1 MKRKHFSAALS
12 LALAAALTLS
22 ACGEAVPPEPS
33 PETVYE
39 PRYVAQAELLSDQA
53 YPAASYGGA
62 LYYVA
67 WSEDDVRLMEYAP
80 GSEPRQIAGLASGC
94 RDICAAENGVWLL
107 YAQDES
113 YSAELYAYSGELLAS
128 VELDEYRA
136 DLEYPFVGGLAA
148 DAEHVYFDC
157 LSEVFIFDNT
167 GAYTGSVP
175 FEDRA
180 AVLGIAAAEGEAVLL
195 LKSGNGFSRLARVS
209 PEELAVTGEFELDFK
224 LEYIYGGGGV
234 YDFVGY
240 TGSGVCACTLE
251 GGAEQLFDYAELGFD
266 MSGPMQPCPLAEE
279 DLLVV
284 DAFGASGVGL
294 WRCRMSEEPLPAR
307 KKLSLELLGGAV
319 GDISGCVARFN
330 AQSAEYYVE
339 TTDLTAAFPVIDDR
353 LRDLATRLAAGEGP
367 DLICFNGLDPGP
379 YGEAGMLLDLYALI
393 DAEFSREDFVA
404 LRAFESGGALYSVA
418 PCFDV
423 STYVG
428 LEHLVGEGTGWT
440 FEDYSALAASLS
452 PGQKLFELMSPEI
465 FLKNSLNSFLP
476 TVMDY
481 SAAECSFTD
490 GRFEA
495 LLEQAASAK
504 TAEQTD
510 VAGLVGRFTSGE
522 TVLMDSVLR
531 GVYDLAAL
539 ENTAGGS
546 VTAIGWPTQGGECGS
561 ELLASSDI
569 AICAAGDTAG
579 AWAFLKF
586 CLSDAQLQ
594 EQLATT
600 SFPISR
606 AALEARLAECQAR
619 QEDAMSAAQAEKLR
633 ALLDALVY
641 KSAADYSVTGIVLE
655 EAGAYFAGERSSAET
670 AELVQ
675 DRISTYLSERYG

>member
-1 MKRKHFSAALS
+1 MKRKRFSAALS

-80 GSEPRQIAGLASGC
+80 GSEPRQIAELASGC

-157 LSEVFIFDNT
+157 LSVVFIFDST

-234 YDFVGY
+234 YDFVGN

-339 TTDLTAAFPVIDDR
+339 
-353 LRDLATRLAAGEGP
+353 
-367 DLICFNGLDPGP
+367 
-379 YGEAGMLLDLYALI
+379 
-393 DAEFSREDFVA
+393 FSREDFVA

-428 LEHLVGEGTGWT
+428 LERLVGEGTGWT

-465 FLKNSLNSFLP
+465 FLQNSLNSFLP

-569 AICAAGDTAG
+569 AICATGDTEG

>member
-1 MKRKHFSAALS
+1 M
-12 LALAAALTLS
+12 ALAAALTLS

-80 GSEPRQIAGLASGC
+80 GSEPRQIAELASGC

-157 LSEVFIFDNT
+157 LSVVFIFDST

-234 YDFVGY
+234 YDFVGN

-353 LRDLATRLAAGEGP
+353 LRDL
-367 DLICFNGLDPGP
+367 
-379 YGEAGMLLDLYALI
+379 YALI

-418 PCFDV
+418 PCFNV

-428 LEHLVGEGTGWT
+428 LERLVGEGTGWT
-440 FEDYSALAASLS
+440 FEDYSTLAASLS

-569 AICAAGDTAG
+569 AICATGDTEG

-633 ALLDALVY
+633 ALLYALVY

>member
-1 MKRKHFSAALS
+1 
-12 LALAAALTLS
+12 
-22 ACGEAVPPEPS
+22 
-33 PETVYE
+33 
-39 PRYVAQAELLSDQA
+39 
-53 YPAASYGGA
+53 
-62 LYYVA
+62 
-67 WSEDDVRLMEYAP
+67 
-80 GSEPRQIAGLASGC
+80 
-94 RDICAAENGVWLL
+94 
-107 YAQDES
+107 
-113 YSAELYAYSGELLAS
+113 
-128 VELDEYRA
+128 
-136 DLEYPFVGGLAA
+136 
-148 DAEHVYFDC
+148 
-157 LSEVFIFDNT
+157 
-167 GAYTGSVP
+167 
-175 FEDRA
+175 
-180 AVLGIAAAEGEAVLL
+180 
-195 LKSGNGFSRLARVS
+195 
-209 PEELAVTGEFELDFK
+209 
-224 LEYIYGGGGV
+224 
-234 YDFVGY
+234 
-240 TGSGVCACTLE
+240 
-251 GGAEQLFDYAELGFD
+251 
-266 MSGPMQPCPLAEE
+266 MQPCPLAEE

-294 WRCRMSEEPLPAR
+294 WRCRMSEEPLPAC

-428 LEHLVGEGTGWT
+428 LERLVGEGTGWT

-465 FLKNSLNSFLP
+465 FLQNSLNSFLP

-490 GRFEA
+490 GRFEP

-504 TAEQTD
+504 TAEHTD

-569 AICAAGDTAG
+569 AICATGDTAG

-655 EAGAYFAGERSSAET
+655 EAGAYFAGERSAAET

>member
-1 MKRKHFSAALS
+1 MKRKTAGVLA

-22 ACGEAVPPEPS
+22 ACGGAATPEAT

-39 PRYVAQAELLSDQA
+39 PRYVVQAETLGDSA

-67 WSEDDVRLMEYAP
+67 RSEDGVRLMEYAP
-80 GSEPRQIAGLASGC
+80 GSEPRRIAELASGC

-107 YAQDES
+107 YGQDES

-128 VELDEYRA
+128 VELDEYLA
-136 DLEYPFVGGLAA
+136 GLEYPYVGGLAA

-157 LSEVFIFDNT
+157 CTELLIFDSA
-167 GAYTGSVP
+167 GAFIGSVQL
-175 FEDRA
+175 EDRA
-180 AVLGIAAAEGEAVLL
+180 AVLGIAAAKGEAVLL
-195 LKSGNGFSRLARVS
+195 VKSGNGFSRLARVS
-209 PEELAVTGEFELDFK
+209 PEELAVTGEFELSFK

-234 YDFVGY
+234 YDFLGY

-266 MSGPMQPCPLAEE
+266 MSGPMQPRPLAEE
-279 DLLVV
+279 DFLIV

-307 KKLSLELLGGAV
+307 KKLSLELLDGAV

-339 TTDLTAAFPVIDDR
+339 ATDLAAAYPVIDDR
-353 LRDLATRLAAGEGP
+353 LRGLATRLAAGEGP

-428 LEHLVGEGTGWT
+428 LERLVGAGAGWT

-452 PGQKLFELMSPEI
+452 PGQRLFEIMSPEI
-465 FLKNSLNSFLP
+465 FLQNSLNSFLP
-476 TVMDY
+476 TVLDY

-495 LLEQAASAK
+495 LLEQAAAAE

-510 VAGLVGRFTSGE
+510 IGGLVGRFTSGE
-522 TVLMDSVLR
+522 TVLLDSVLR

-539 ENTAGGS
+539 ENTAGEA

-561 ELLASSDI
+561 ELLAGADI
-569 AICAAGDTAG
+569 AICATGDTAG

-594 EQLATT
+594 EQFAQT

-606 AALEARLAECQAR
+606 AALEARLAECMSR

-641 KSAADYSVTGIVLE
+641 KSAADYEVSGIVLE
-655 EAGAYFAGERSSAET
+655 EAGAYFAGERSAAET
-670 AELVQ
+670 AELTQ

>member
-1 MKRKHFSAALS
+1 MKRKDFSAALS

-53 YPAASYGGA
+53 YPAASCGGA

-80 GSEPRQIAGLASGC
+80 GSEPRQIAELASGC

-136 DLEYPFVGGLAA
+136 DLKYPFVGGLAA

-157 LSEVFIFDNT
+157 LSVVFIFDNT

-234 YDFVGY
+234 YDFVGN

-266 MSGPMQPCPLAEE
+266 MSGPMKPCPLAEE

-353 LRDLATRLAAGEGP
+353 LRDL
-367 DLICFNGLDPGP
+367 
-379 YGEAGMLLDLYALI
+379 YALI

-428 LEHLVGEGTGWT
+428 LERLVGEGTGWT
-440 FEDYSALAASLS
+440 FEDYSTLAASLS

-522 TVLMDSVLR
+522 TVLMDSVLH

-546 VTAIGWPTQGGECGS
+546 VTAIGWPAQGGECGS

>member
-1 MKRKHFSAALS
+1 
-12 LALAAALTLS
+12 
-22 ACGEAVPPEPS
+22 
-33 PETVYE
+33 
-39 PRYVAQAELLSDQA
+39 
-53 YPAASYGGA
+53 
-62 LYYVA
+62 
-67 WSEDDVRLMEYAP
+67 
-80 GSEPRQIAGLASGC
+80 
-94 RDICAAENGVWLL
+94 
-107 YAQDES
+107 
-113 YSAELYAYSGELLAS
+113 
-128 VELDEYRA
+128 
-136 DLEYPFVGGLAA
+136 
-148 DAEHVYFDC
+148 
-157 LSEVFIFDNT
+157 
-167 GAYTGSVP
+167 
-175 FEDRA
+175 
-180 AVLGIAAAEGEAVLL
+180 
-195 LKSGNGFSRLARVS
+195 
-209 PEELAVTGEFELDFK
+209 
-224 LEYIYGGGGV
+224 
-234 YDFVGY
+234 
-240 TGSGVCACTLE
+240 
-251 GGAEQLFDYAELGFD
+251 
-266 MSGPMQPCPLAEE
+266 MQPCPLAEE

-428 LEHLVGEGTGWT
+428 LERLVGEGTGWT

-452 PGQKLFELMSPEI
+452 PGQKLFELMSPEV
-465 FLKNSLNSFLP
+465 FLQNSLNSFLP

-569 AICAAGDTAG
+569 AICATGDTEG

>member
-1 MKRKHFSAALS
+1 MKRKHLSSFLS

-80 GSEPRQIAGLASGC
+80 GSEPRQIAELASGC

-157 LSEVFIFDNT
+157 LSVVFIFDST

-330 AQSAEYYVE
+330 AQSAEYYIE
-339 TTDLTAAFPVIDDR
+339 ATDLTAAFPVIDDR
-353 LRDLATRLAAGEGP
+353 LR
-367 DLICFNGLDPGP
+367 
-379 YGEAGMLLDLYALI
+379 DLYALI

-569 AICAAGDTAG
+569 AICATGDTEG

-633 ALLDALVY
+633 ALLYALVY

-655 EAGAYFAGERSSAET
+655 EAGAYFAGERSAAET

>member
-80 GSEPRQIAGLASGC
+80 GSEPRQIAELASGC

-157 LSEVFIFDNT
+157 LSVVFIFDNT

-234 YDFVGY
+234 YDFVGN

-266 MSGPMQPCPLAEE
+266 MSGPMKPCPLAEE

-339 TTDLTAAFPVIDDR
+339 TTDLTAAFTVIDDR
-353 LRDLATRLAAGEGP
+353 
-367 DLICFNGLDPGP
+367 
-379 YGEAGMLLDLYALI
+379 LLDLYALI

-428 LEHLVGEGTGWT
+428 LERLVGEGTGWT

-481 SAAECSFTD
+481 SAAECCFTD

-569 AICAAGDTAG
+569 AICATGDTEG

>member
-39 PRYVAQAELLSDQA
+39 PRYVAQAELLSNQA

-80 GSEPRQIAGLASGC
+80 GSEPRQIAELASGC

-157 LSEVFIFDNT
+157 LSVVFIFDNT

-266 MSGPMQPCPLAEE
+266 MSGPMQPCLLAEE

-330 AQSAEYYVE
+330 AQSAEYY
-339 TTDLTAAFPVIDDR
+339 
-353 LRDLATRLAAGEGP
+353 
-367 DLICFNGLDPGP
+367 
-379 YGEAGMLLDLYALI
+379 
-393 DAEFSREDFVA
+393 AEFSREDFVA

-428 LEHLVGEGTGWT
+428 LERLVGEGTGWT

-452 PGQKLFELMSPEI
+452 PGQKLFEIMSPEI

-531 GVYDLAAL
+531 GVYDLAAF

-569 AICAAGDTAG
+569 AICATGDTEG

>member
-80 GSEPRQIAGLASGC
+80 GSEPRQIAELASGC

-157 LSEVFIFDNT
+157 LSVVFIFDNT

-353 LRDLATRLAAGEGP
+353 LRDL
-367 DLICFNGLDPGP
+367 
-379 YGEAGMLLDLYALI
+379 YALI

-418 PCFDV
+418 PCFNV

-428 LEHLVGEGTGWT
+428 LERLVGEGTGWT
-440 FEDYSALAASLS
+440 FEDYSTLAASLS

-569 AICAAGDTAG
+569 AICATGDTEG

-655 EAGAYFAGERSSAET
+655 EAGAYFAGERSAAET

>member
-39 PRYVAQAELLSDQA
+39 PRYVAQAELLSDRA

-80 GSEPRQIAGLASGC
+80 GSEPRQIAELASGC

-157 LSEVFIFDNT
+157 LSVVFIFDNT

-234 YDFVGY
+234 YDFVGN

-307 KKLSLELLGGAV
+307 KKLCLELLGGAV

-339 TTDLTAAFPVIDDR
+339 TTDLTAAFTVIDDR
-353 LRDLATRLAAGEGP
+353 
-367 DLICFNGLDPGP
+367 
-379 YGEAGMLLDLYALI
+379 LLDLYALI

-428 LEHLVGEGTGWT
+428 LERLVGEGTGWT

-452 PGQKLFELMSPEI
+452 PGQKLLEIISPEI
-465 FLKNSLNSFLP
+465 FLQNSLNSFLP

-569 AICAAGDTAG
+569 AICATGDTAG

-655 EAGAYFAGERSSAET
+655 EAGAYFAGERSAAET

>member
-1 MKRKHFSAALS
+1 MKRKHFSSFLS

-22 ACGEAVPPEPS
+22 ACGASSPPEPT

-39 PRYVAQAELLSDQA
+39 PRYVVQAEPLSDRA

-62 LYYVA
+62 LYYAA
-67 WSEDDVRLMEYAP
+67 WSEDAVRLMEYAP
-80 GSEPRQIAGLASGC
+80 GAEPRQIAELAGGC

-107 YAQDES
+107 HAQDES

-128 VELDEYRA
+128 VGLDEYMA
-136 DLEYPFVGGLAA
+136 GLEYPFVGGLAA

-175 FEDRA
+175 FEDRV

-234 YDFVGY
+234 YDFVGN

-339 TTDLTAAFPVIDDR
+339 
-353 LRDLATRLAAGEGP
+353 
-367 DLICFNGLDPGP
+367 
-379 YGEAGMLLDLYALI
+379 
-393 DAEFSREDFVA
+393 FSREDFVA

-428 LEHLVGEGTGWT
+428 LERLVGEGTGWT

-452 PGQKLFELMSPEI
+452 PGQKLLEIMSPEI

-569 AICAAGDTAG
+569 AICATGDTEG

-655 EAGAYFAGERSSAET
+655 EAGAYFAGERSAAET

>member
-39 PRYVAQAELLSDQA
+39 PRYVAQAELLSDRA

-80 GSEPRQIAGLASGC
+80 GSEPRQIAELASGC

-128 VELDEYRA
+128 IELDEYRA

-157 LSEVFIFDNT
+157 LSVVFIFDNT

-234 YDFVGY
+234 YDFVGN

-339 TTDLTAAFPVIDDR
+339 
-353 LRDLATRLAAGEGP
+353 
-367 DLICFNGLDPGP
+367 
-379 YGEAGMLLDLYALI
+379 
-393 DAEFSREDFVA
+393 FSREDFVA
-404 LRAFESGGALYSVA
+404 LRVFESGGALYSVA

-428 LEHLVGEGTGWT
+428 LERLVGGGTGWT

-465 FLKNSLNSFLP
+465 FLQNSLNSFLP

-531 GVYDLAAL
+531 GIYDLAAL

-561 ELLASSDI
+561 ELLESSDI
-569 AICAAGDTAG
+569 AICATGDTEG

-633 ALLDALVY
+633 ALLYALVY

>member
-1 MKRKHFSAALS
+1 M
-12 LALAAALTLS
+12 ALAATLALS
-22 ACGEAVPPEPS
+22 ACGEAVPLEPS

-80 GSEPRQIAGLASGC
+80 GSEPRQIAELESGC

-128 VELDEYRA
+128 IELDEYRA

-157 LSEVFIFDNT
+157 LSVVFIFDNT

-234 YDFVGY
+234 YDFVGS

-330 AQSAEYYVE
+330 AQSAEYY
-339 TTDLTAAFPVIDDR
+339 
-353 LRDLATRLAAGEGP
+353 
-367 DLICFNGLDPGP
+367 
-379 YGEAGMLLDLYALI
+379 
-393 DAEFSREDFVA
+393 AEFSREDFVA

-428 LEHLVGEGTGWT
+428 LERLVGEGTGWT
-440 FEDYSALAASLS
+440 FEDYSTLAASLS

-522 TVLMDSVLR
+522 TVLMDSVLH

-594 EQLATT
+594 EQLAAT

>member
-1 MKRKHFSAALS
+1 MKRKRFSAALS

-39 PRYVAQAELLSDQA
+39 PRYVAQAELLSDRA
-53 YPAASYGGA
+53 YPAASYGGG

-157 LSEVFIFDNT
+157 LSVVFIFDNT

-234 YDFVGY
+234 YDFVGN

-330 AQSAEYYVE
+330 AQSAEYYIE
-339 TTDLTAAFPVIDDR
+339 ATDLTAAFPVIDDR
-353 LRDLATRLAAGEGP
+353 
-367 DLICFNGLDPGP
+367 
-379 YGEAGMLLDLYALI
+379 LLDLYALI

-428 LEHLVGEGTGWT
+428 LERLVGEGTGWT

-569 AICAAGDTAG
+569 AICATGDTEG

>member
-1 MKRKHFSAALS
+1 MKRKDFSAALS

-80 GSEPRQIAGLASGC
+80 GSEPRQIAELASGC

-157 LSEVFIFDNT
+157 LSVVFIFDNT

-209 PEELAVTGEFELDFK
+209 PEELAVTGEFE
-224 LEYIYGGGGV
+224 
-234 YDFVGY
+234 
-240 TGSGVCACTLE
+240 
-251 GGAEQLFDYAELGFD
+251 
-266 MSGPMQPCPLAEE
+266 MQPCPLAEE

-428 LEHLVGEGTGWT
+428 LERLVGEGTGWT

-452 PGQKLFELMSPEI
+452 PVQKLFEIMSPEI
-465 FLKNSLNSFLP
+465 FLQNSLNSFLP

>member
-80 GSEPRQIAGLASGC
+80 GSEPRQIAELASGC

-157 LSEVFIFDNT
+157 LSVVFIFDNT

-319 GDISGCVARFN
+319 GDISGCAARFN

-339 TTDLTAAFPVIDDR
+339 TTDLTAAFTVIDDR
-353 LRDLATRLAAGEGP
+353 
-367 DLICFNGLDPGP
+367 
-379 YGEAGMLLDLYALI
+379 LLDLYALI

-428 LEHLVGEGTGWT
+428 LERLVGEGTGWT

-531 GVYDLAAL
+531 GVYDLAAF

-569 AICAAGDTAG
+569 AICATGDTEG

-594 EQLATT
+594 EQLAAT

-655 EAGAYFAGERSSAET
+655 EAGAYFAGERSAAET

>member
-39 PRYVAQAELLSDQA
+39 PRYVSQAELLSDQA
-53 YPAASYGGA
+53 YPAAPYGGA

-80 GSEPRQIAGLASGC
+80 GSEPRQIAELASGC

-107 YAQDES
+107 HAQDES

-157 LSEVFIFDNT
+157 LSVVFIFDST

-234 YDFVGY
+234 YDFVGN

-330 AQSAEYYVE
+330 AQSAEYYVFAARPRGNIRFKPAHQLLRR
-339 TTDLTAAFPVIDDR
+339 TD
-353 LRDLATRLAAGEGP
+353 
-367 DLICFNGLDPGP
+367 
-379 YGEAGMLLDLYALI
+379 
-393 DAEFSREDFVA
+393 
-404 LRAFESGGALYSVA
+404 
-418 PCFDV
+418 
-423 STYVG
+423 
-428 LEHLVGEGTGWT
+428 
-440 FEDYSALAASLS
+440 
-452 PGQKLFELMSPEI
+452 K
-465 FLKNSLNSFLP
+465 
-476 TVMDY
+476 
-481 SAAECSFTD
+481 
-490 GRFEA
+490 
-495 LLEQAASAK
+495 
-504 TAEQTD
+504 
-510 VAGLVGRFTSGE
+510 
-522 TVLMDSVLR
+522 
-531 GVYDLAAL
+531 
-539 ENTAGGS
+539 
-546 VTAIGWPTQGGECGS
+546 
-561 ELLASSDI
+561 
-569 AICAAGDTAG
+569 
-579 AWAFLKF
+579 
-586 CLSDAQLQ
+586 
-594 EQLATT
+594 
-600 SFPISR
+600 
-606 AALEARLAECQAR
+606 
-619 QEDAMSAAQAEKLR
+619 
-633 ALLDALVY
+633 
-641 KSAADYSVTGIVLE
+641 
-655 EAGAYFAGERSSAET
+655 
-670 AELVQ
+670 
-675 DRISTYLSERYG
+675 

>member
-80 GSEPRQIAGLASGC
+80 GSEPRQIAELASGC

-157 LSEVFIFDNT
+157 LSVVFIFDNT

-234 YDFVGY
+234 YDFVGN

-294 WRCRMSEEPLPAR
+294 WRCRMSEEPLPVR

-330 AQSAEYYVE
+330 AQSAEYYV
-339 TTDLTAAFPVIDDR
+339 
-353 LRDLATRLAAGEGP
+353 
-367 DLICFNGLDPGP
+367 
-379 YGEAGMLLDLYALI
+379 
-393 DAEFSREDFVA
+393 EFSREDFVA

-428 LEHLVGEGTGWT
+428 LERLVGEGTGWT

-569 AICAAGDTAG
+569 AICATGDTEG

-633 ALLDALVY
+633 ALLYALVY

>member
-80 GSEPRQIAGLASGC
+80 GSEPRQIAELASGC

-148 DAEHVYFDC
+148 DAEHVYFNC
-157 LSEVFIFDNT
+157 LSVVFIFDNT

-330 AQSAEYYVE
+330 AQSAEYYIE
-339 TTDLTAAFPVIDDR
+339 ATDLTAAFPVIDDR
-353 LRDLATRLAAGEGP
+353 LR
-367 DLICFNGLDPGP
+367 
-379 YGEAGMLLDLYALI
+379 DLYALI

-522 TVLMDSVLR
+522 TVLMDSILR

-569 AICAAGDTAG
+569 AICATGDTEG

-594 EQLATT
+594 EQLAAT

>member
-39 PRYVAQAELLSDQA
+39 PRYVAQAELLSDRA

-80 GSEPRQIAGLASGC
+80 GSEPRQIAELASGC

-157 LSEVFIFDNT
+157 LSVVFIFDNT

-266 MSGPMQPCPLAEE
+266 MSGPMKPCPLAEE

-330 AQSAEYYVE
+330 AQSAEYYIE
-339 TTDLTAAFPVIDDR
+339 ATDLTAAFPVIDDR
-353 LRDLATRLAAGEGP
+353 LR
-367 DLICFNGLDPGP
+367 
-379 YGEAGMLLDLYALI
+379 DLYALI

-569 AICAAGDTAG
+569 AICATGDTEG

-655 EAGAYFAGERSSAET
+655 EAGAYFAGERSAAET

>member
-67 WSEDDVRLMEYAP
+67 WSEDDVWLMEYAP
-80 GSEPRQIAGLASGC
+80 GSEPRQIAELASGC

-157 LSEVFIFDNT
+157 LSVVFIFDNT

-234 YDFVGY
+234 YDFVGN

-266 MSGPMQPCPLAEE
+266 MSGPMKPCPLAEE

-339 TTDLTAAFPVIDDR
+339 TTDLTAAFTVIDDR
-353 LRDLATRLAAGEGP
+353 
-367 DLICFNGLDPGP
+367 
-379 YGEAGMLLDLYALI
+379 LLDLYALI

-428 LEHLVGEGTGWT
+428 LERLVGEGTGWT

-452 PGQKLFELMSPEI
+452 PGQKLFEIMSPEI

-481 SAAECSFTD
+481 SAAECCFTD

-569 AICAAGDTAG
+569 AICATGDTEG

>member
-80 GSEPRQIAGLASGC
+80 GSEPRQIAELASGC

-157 LSEVFIFDNT
+157 LSVVFIFDNT

-224 LEYIYGGGGV
+224 LEYIYGSGGV
-234 YDFVGY
+234 YDFVGN

-339 TTDLTAAFPVIDDR
+339 
-353 LRDLATRLAAGEGP
+353 
-367 DLICFNGLDPGP
+367 
-379 YGEAGMLLDLYALI
+379 
-393 DAEFSREDFVA
+393 FSREDFVA

-428 LEHLVGEGTGWT
+428 LERLVGEGTGWT

-465 FLKNSLNSFLP
+465 FLQNSLNSFLP
-476 TVMDY
+476 TVMDH

-569 AICAAGDTAG
+569 AICATGDTEG

-633 ALLDALVY
+633 ALLYALVY

-655 EAGAYFAGERSSAET
+655 EAGAYFAGERSAAET

-675 DRISTYLSERYG
+675 DRISTYLSERYR

>member
-1 MKRKHFSAALS
+1 M
-12 LALAAALTLS
+12 
-22 ACGEAVPPEPS
+22 
-33 PETVYE
+33 
-39 PRYVAQAELLSDQA
+39 
-53 YPAASYGGA
+53 
-62 LYYVA
+62 
-67 WSEDDVRLMEYAP
+67 
-80 GSEPRQIAGLASGC
+80 
-94 RDICAAENGVWLL
+94 
-107 YAQDES
+107 
-113 YSAELYAYSGELLAS
+113 
-128 VELDEYRA
+128 
-136 DLEYPFVGGLAA
+136 
-148 DAEHVYFDC
+148 
-157 LSEVFIFDNT
+157 
-167 GAYTGSVP
+167 
-175 FEDRA
+175 
-180 AVLGIAAAEGEAVLL
+180 
-195 LKSGNGFSRLARVS
+195 GN
-209 PEELAVTGEFELDFK
+209 
-224 LEYIYGGGGV
+224 
-234 YDFVGY
+234 

-266 MSGPMQPCPLAEE
+266 MSGPMKPCPLAEE

-353 LRDLATRLAAGEGP
+353 LRDL
-367 DLICFNGLDPGP
+367 
-379 YGEAGMLLDLYALI
+379 YALI
-393 DAEFSREDFVA
+393 DAEFSCEDFVA

-428 LEHLVGEGTGWT
+428 LERLVGEGTGWT
-440 FEDYSALAASLS
+440 FEDYSTLAASLS

-465 FLKNSLNSFLP
+465 FLQNSLNSFLP

-522 TVLMDSVLR
+522 TVLMDNVLR

-569 AICAAGDTAG
+569 AICATGDTAG

>member
-80 GSEPRQIAGLASGC
+80 GSEPRQIAELASGC

-157 LSEVFIFDNT
+157 LSVVFIFDNT

-353 LRDLATRLAAGEGP
+353 LRDL
-367 DLICFNGLDPGP
+367 
-379 YGEAGMLLDLYALI
+379 YALI

-428 LEHLVGEGTGWT
+428 LERLVGEGTGWT

-452 PGQKLFELMSPEI
+452 PGQKLFEIMSPEI
-465 FLKNSLNSFLP
+465 FLQNSLNSFLP

-490 GRFEA
+490 GRFET

>member
-80 GSEPRQIAGLASGC
+80 GSEPRQIAELASGC

-157 LSEVFIFDNT
+157 LSVVFIFDNT

-234 YDFVGY
+234 YDFVGN

-266 MSGPMQPCPLAEE
+266 MSGPMKPCHLAEE

-339 TTDLTAAFPVIDDR
+339 TTDLTAAFTVIDDR
-353 LRDLATRLAAGEGP
+353 
-367 DLICFNGLDPGP
+367 
-379 YGEAGMLLDLYALI
+379 LLDLYALI

-428 LEHLVGEGTGWT
+428 LERLVGEGTGWT

-481 SAAECSFTD
+481 SAAECCFTD

-569 AICAAGDTAG
+569 AICATGDTAG

-655 EAGAYFAGERSSAET
+655 EAGAYFAGERSAAET

>member
-80 GSEPRQIAGLASGC
+80 GSEPRQIAELASGC

-157 LSEVFIFDNT
+157 LSVVFIFDNT

-353 LRDLATRLAAGEGP
+353 LRDL
-367 DLICFNGLDPGP
+367 
-379 YGEAGMLLDLYALI
+379 YALI

-418 PCFDV
+418 PCFNV

-428 LEHLVGEGTGWT
+428 LERLVGEGTGWT
-440 FEDYSALAASLS
+440 FEDYSTLAASLS

-465 FLKNSLNSFLP
+465 VLKNSLNSFLP

-569 AICAAGDTAG
+569 AICATGDTAG

-633 ALLDALVY
+633 ALLYALVY

-655 EAGAYFAGERSSAET
+655 EAGAYFAGERSAAET

>member
-1 MKRKHFSAALS
+1 MKRKHLSSFLS

-80 GSEPRQIAGLASGC
+80 GSEPRQIAELASGC

-148 DAEHVYFDC
+148 DADHVYFDC
-157 LSEVFIFDNT
+157 LSVVFIFDNT

-234 YDFVGY
+234 YDFVGN

-294 WRCRMSEEPLPAR
+294 WRCRMSEEPLPVR

-330 AQSAEYYVE
+330 AQSAEYYV
-339 TTDLTAAFPVIDDR
+339 
-353 LRDLATRLAAGEGP
+353 
-367 DLICFNGLDPGP
+367 
-379 YGEAGMLLDLYALI
+379 
-393 DAEFSREDFVA
+393 EFSREDFVA

-428 LEHLVGEGTGWT
+428 LERLVGEGTGWT

-569 AICAAGDTAG
+569 AICATGDTEG

>member
-80 GSEPRQIAGLASGC
+80 GSEPRQIAELASGC

-157 LSEVFIFDNT
+157 LSVVFIFDNT

-319 GDISGCVARFN
+319 GDISGFVARFN

-339 TTDLTAAFPVIDDR
+339 TTDLTAAFTVIDDR
-353 LRDLATRLAAGEGP
+353 
-367 DLICFNGLDPGP
+367 
-379 YGEAGMLLDLYALI
+379 LLDLYALI

-428 LEHLVGEGTGWT
+428 LERLVGEGTGWT

-522 TVLMDSVLR
+522 TVLMDSVLH

>member
-39 PRYVAQAELLSDQA
+39 PRYVAQAERLSDQA

-80 GSEPRQIAGLASGC
+80 GSEPRQIAELASGC

-157 LSEVFIFDNT
+157 LSVVFIFDNT

-266 MSGPMQPCPLAEE
+266 MSGPMKPCPLAEE

-330 AQSAEYYVE
+330 AQSAEYYIE
-339 TTDLTAAFPVIDDR
+339 ATDLTAAFPVIDDR
-353 LRDLATRLAAGEGP
+353 LR
-367 DLICFNGLDPGP
+367 
-379 YGEAGMLLDLYALI
+379 DLYALI

-522 TVLMDSVLR
+522 TVLMDSILR

-569 AICAAGDTAG
+569 AICATGDTEG

-594 EQLATT
+594 EQLAAT